1 LRALLSERDVDP
13 QAAILADFFPDDV
26 DQEFGV
32 VVTRDRQ
39 VIQFVVKYGRLGDLQ
54 RQAADAVIDE

>member
-1 LRALLSERDVDP
+1 VSGTWTHRPPSSP
-13 QAAILADFFPDDV
+13 ISFPDDV